1 MKILLSLYIVLI
13 IGCSASIPYV
23 PEEQPLDFGQRPE
36 PNIQM
41 SIPGLSSC
49 TDSPDQTLKLNSN
62 HPITVL
68 VHGCKGSAGRFRS
81 LAELYAFHGQQAV
94 CFSYDDRDSL
104 VDSAKR
110 LALSTSELSKNMENN
125 NISIIG
131 HSMGGL
137 VARRALENK
146 KDNVLLNTP
155 KNISLA
161 TVSAPLAG
169 IKAAETCGSKP
180 LQWLSL
186 GIIPG
191 TCWIAT
197 GDNWNEITS
206 SSDFIKRP
214 RELLPSIEKYIK
226 VVTDERDTC
235 RIDPNTGQCHQSDFV
250 FDLFE
255 QYHPVVDKY
264 HQTTNIEVN
273 AGHVEIVGYKG
284 LAPRK
289 LIKILQENEMLFPT
303 PPERQASLEKLL
315 ATLYD

>member
-1 MKILLSLYIVLI
+1 MKLFIFLYIALL
-13 IGCSASIPYV
+13 IGCSTSLPYV
-23 PEEQPLDFGQRPE
+23 PEKQPLNFGQRPA
-36 PNIQM
+36 PNLHIN
-41 SIPGLSSC
+41 IPGLSSC
-49 TDSPDQTLKLNSN
+49 TDSPDQRLRLNSN

-104 VDSAKR
+104 VDSAER
-110 LALSTSELSKNMENN
+110 LASSTSELSKHMANS

-137 VARRALENK
+137 VARKALENK
-146 KDNVLLNTP
+146 KNNVLQNTT
-155 KNISLA
+155 KNIALA

-206 SSDFIKRP
+206 SSDFIKKP
-214 RELLPSIEKYIK
+214 RGLLPSIEKYIK
-226 VVTDERDTC
+226 VVTDERNTC

-264 HQTTNIEVN
+264 RQTTNIEVD

-303 PPERQASLEKLL
+303 PPEHQASLEKLL
-315 ATLYD
+315 AILYH